1 MIYITTKNV
10 NQIIRDS
17 QEVRDGLIREK
28 EELNKKSG
36 ELERSLK
43 YWKNKAKNL
52 EDELFESSIVNNL
65 YDIGIRNRD
74 GHYKIISYMPKDLLR
89 AIGQS
94 FGKKFNT
101 KHIYTFDELV
111 KQIKKTD
118 QNLKSYTII
127 EVTIND

>member
-1 MIYITTKNV
+1 MIYITKKNV

-28 EELNKKSG
+28 ETLEKKSSD
-36 ELERSLK
+36 LERSLK

-52 EDELFESSIVNNL
+52 EDELFESTIVNNL
-65 YDIGIRNRD
+65 YDIGIKNRD

-89 AIGQS
+89 AIGQG

-111 KQIKKTD
+111 NQIKRTD
-118 QNLKSYTII
+118 QDLKSYAII
-127 EVTIND
+127 EVTVK

>member
-17 QEVRDGLIREK
+17 QEVRYELTREK
-28 EELNKKSG
+28 ESLEEKSSD
-36 ELERSLK
+36 LERSLK

-65 YDIGIRNRD
+65 YDKGIRNRN
-74 GHYKIISYMPKDLLR
+74 GHYKIISYIPKDLLR

-111 KQIKKTD
+111 NQIKQTD
-118 QNLKSYTII
+118 QNLNSYTII
-127 EVTIND
+127 EVTVK